1 MRVYKVMR
9 NDEAW
14 YSIWPEHHENP
25 KGWFDTG
32 TRGALTDCMRAM
44 KRAWLADP
52 QRRRLPD
59 AGAGTGDSYTGRDSG
74 RGVDGDVKRA
84 DDPAV

>member
-25 KGWFDTG
+25 NGWFDTG

-44 KRAWLADP
+44 KRAWGADH
-52 QRRRLPD
+52 QRKRPSD
-59 AGAGTGDSYTGRDSG
+59 AGVWTGDPSTASDSG
-74 RGVDGDVKRA
+74 RGVDGDMTSA